1 MFEERVAVNVEEGRK
16 LKSRF
21 VKKIQG
27 GDFVLFEGL
36 LDLAHGEGL
45 KRVETE
51 LVSVPTAENGH
62 TAIVRAVVET
72 EKGTFTG
79 LGDASPASAEGPM
92 RPHLVRL
99 AETRAVARAF
109 RLAVN
114 VGTTAF
120 EELGGSAGEEPEN
133 GENASE
139 GATWLEKPG
148 EIVLSFGKHVDKT
161 LGEVLSEDRG
171 YVEWLSKEAYDYV
184 LRSAAKKLLEDNPKE
199 EKPAG

>member
-1 MFEERVAVNVEEGRK
+1 MEEGRK
-16 LKSRF
+16 LNSRF

-36 LDLAHGEGL
+36 LDLAHQEGL

-51 LVSVPTAENGH
+51 LISVPGDENDH

-120 EELGGSAGEEPEN
+120 EELGGSTAEAVD
-133 GENASE
+133 ASGDE
-139 GATWLEKPG
+139 SEKAPWLDKPA

-171 YVEWLSKEAYDYV
+171 YVEWLAKEAYDYV
-184 LRSAAKKLLEDNPKE
+184 LRMAAKKLLEE
-199 EKPAG
+199 TGAESEKSAG